1 MEPPEA
7 ISALFDR
14 YRRVET
20 VNIVQNLDSDQT
32 REDDPVYGVC
42 TLVKTRHDEYLL
54 VRHTYDLPGIK
65 ETNWTTP
72 CGKVEKGESFEE
84 AAVREIFEETGM
96 DARIT
101 GLYKVFHYD
110 HLWEGERK
118 AEWYVVVF
126 HGEAVFEPD
135 RHESKEIA
143 EVRKFRKLP
152 INFAGELGKYY
163 SDLM

>member
-7 ISALFDR
+7 IYDLFNR

-20 VNIVQNLDSDQT
+20 VNVVQNLDLDQT
-32 REDDPVYGVC
+32 RADEPVYGVC
-42 TLVKTRHDEYLL
+42 TLVKTRHGEYLL

-65 ETNWTTP
+65 ETDWTTP

-84 AAVREIFEETGM
+84 AAVREILEETGM
-96 DARIT
+96 DIRIT

-110 HLWEGERK
+110 HLWEGERR

-126 HGEAVFEPD
+126 HGEVVSELD

-143 EVRKFRKLP
+143 EVRKFMELP
-152 INFAGELGKYY
+152 DNFAGELGQYY
-163 SDLM
+163 KDLT